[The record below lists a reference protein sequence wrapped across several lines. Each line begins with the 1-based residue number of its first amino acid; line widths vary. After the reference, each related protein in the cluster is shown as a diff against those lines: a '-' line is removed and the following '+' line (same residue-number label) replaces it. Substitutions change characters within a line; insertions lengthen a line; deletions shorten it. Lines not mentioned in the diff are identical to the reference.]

1 MLSLTRTFTAILR
14 SRRETMSHV
23 SSTTPKRILVVDDNV
38 DAADS
43 LVMLLK
49 FSGYS
54 VAAAHT
60 AEAGLALAQTFQP
73 HFILLDLG
81 LPAMGGYEVARRI
94 RSLPAST
101 GLRIFA
107 VTGYD
112 HEDDKRRTADAGFDA
127 HLVKPINFDELLTS
141 IACRA
146 PGF

>member
-1 MLSLTRTFTAILR
+1 MLSLTRSVTAIFR
-14 SRRETMSHV
+14 NRGQAKSHV
-23 SSTTPKRILVVDDNV
+23 ASATPKRILVVDDNL

-49 FSGYS
+49 FSGYT

-60 AEAGLALAQTFQP
+60 AEAGLALAQSFKP

-94 RSLPAST
+94 RSLPALN
-101 GLRIFA
+101 GLRMFA

-112 HEDDKRRTADAGFDA
+112 QDDDKRRSTEAGFDA
-127 HLVKPINFDELLTS
+127 HFVKPIDLDKLLAS
-141 IACRA
+141 IACPA
-146 PGF
+146 PVF

>member
-1 MLSLTRTFTAILR
+1 MLSLTRRFMAVAR
-14 SRRETMSHV
+14 SRREATNHGA
-23 SSTTPKRILVVDDNV
+23 STLPKRILVVDDNI

-107 VTGYD
+107 VTGHA
-112 HEDDKRRTADAGFDA
+112 HEDDKRRSADAGFDA
-127 HLVKPINFDELLTS
+127 HLVKPIDLDELLTS
-141 IACRA
+141 LACRA
-146 PGF
+146 PVF

>member
-1 MLSLTRTFTAILR
+1 MLSLTRRFMAVAR
-14 SRRETMSHV
+14 RREATNHGAL
-23 SSTTPKRILVVDDNV
+23 TLPKRILVVDDNI

-94 RSLPAST
+94 RSLPSST

-107 VTGYD
+107 VTGHA
-112 HEDDKRRTADAGFDA
+112 HEDDKRRSADAGFDA
-127 HLVKPINFDELLTS
+127 HLVKPIDLDELLTS
-141 IACRA
+141 LACRA
-146 PGF
+146 PVF

>member
-1 MLSLTRTFTAILR
+1 MLSLTKSFTAIWR
-14 SRRETMSHV
+14 SRRETMGHDASA
-23 SSTTPKRILVVDDNV
+23 TPKRILVVDDNV

-60 AEAGLALAQTFQP
+60 AEAGLALAQTFKP
-73 HFILLDLG
+73 HCILLDLG

-94 RSLPAST
+94 RSLPASA

-107 VTGYD
+107 VTGYWQWLAPLLAILLIVLIAFSRRIF
-112 HEDDKRRTADAGFDA
+112 KR
-127 HLVKPINFDELLTS
+127 KK
-141 IACRA
+141 
-146 PGF
+146 